1 MAAGDAASVRHPAV
15 AAVSSIDGNHVRVYA
30 AVTMQHLLF
39 GRQYGARDLMIAISP
54 CANPGRG
61 C

>member
-1 MAAGDAASVRHPAV
+1 MAAGDAASVRHPAG
-15 AAVSSIDGNHVRVYA
+15 AASPSIDGNHVRVYA
-30 AVTMQHLLF
+30 PVTMQHQVF
-39 GRQYGARDLMIAISP
+39 GRKYDARDLMTAISP